1 MLNTPS
7 IHLAYAGDRA
17 EFWAKLRQHAATG
30 TPVMLGGLDQLDPT
44 EAIRLVHFFLYEP
57 AVASPIEPLAALLKA
72 MLQKRELSLW
82 DLQPVP
88 AEAAA
93 AQAAFLWALPQAQPA
108 CLACACF
115 PVCQGY
121 GAWAGSCEAWL
132 AMLTSLAAA
141 AHALSR
147 QRPRPS
153 SRGSALPPGLSR
165 PPVESCPRQP
175 A

>member
-1 MLNTPS
+1 VV
-7 IHLAYAGDRA
+7 LA
-17 EFWAKLRQHAATG
+17 
-30 TPVMLGGLDQLDPT
+30 GLDQLDPA
-44 EAIRLVHFFLYEP
+44 EAARLVHFFLHEP
-57 AVASPIEPLAALLKA
+57 AVASPIEPLAELLKA
-72 MLQKRELSLW
+72 MLQKREMSLW
-82 DLQPVP
+82 DLQTVP

-93 AQAAFLWALPQAQPA
+93 AQAAFLRALPQAQPA

-132 AMLTSLAAA
+132 AMLTGLAAA
-141 AHALSR
+141 ARALSR

-153 SRGSALPPGLSR
+153 PRGSALPSGFSH